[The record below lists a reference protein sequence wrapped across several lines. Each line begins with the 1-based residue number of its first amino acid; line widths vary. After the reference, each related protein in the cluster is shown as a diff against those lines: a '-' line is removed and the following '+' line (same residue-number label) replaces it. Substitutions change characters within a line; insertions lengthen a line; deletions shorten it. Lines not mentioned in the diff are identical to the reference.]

1 MKENFELD
9 YEKGLENAI
18 HNIESDRAAIS
29 AVLTDVMIYL
39 KKNEENH
46 KGAGH
51 IAAKYFEALQRS
63 NDQLIK
69 LLTLQERRERQE
81 DDSLSPD
88 DLYDLIDKKEEE
100 EG

>member
-9 YEKGLENAI
+9 YKKGLENAI
-18 HNIESDRAAIS
+18 QNIENDRAAIS

-88 DLYDLIDKKEEE
+88 DLYDLIDEKEEE
-100 EG
+100 E

>member
-1 MKENFELD
+1 MD
-9 YEKGLENAI
+9 YKKGLENAVQ
-18 HNIESDRAAIS
+18 NIESDRAAIS

-81 DDSLSPD
+81 DDSFSPD
-88 DLYDLIDKKEEE
+88 DLYDLIDEE
-100 EG
+100 EGD

>member
-1 MKENFELD
+1 MKENFKLD
-9 YEKGLENAI
+9 YKKGLENAVQ
-18 HNIESDRAAIS
+18 NIESDRAAIS

-88 DLYDLIDKKEEE
+88 ELYDLIDKQED

>member
-1 MKENFELD
+1 MKENFKLD
-9 YEKGLENAI
+9 YKKGLENAVQ
-18 HNIESDRAAIS
+18 NIESDRAAIS

-81 DDSLSPD
+81 DDNLSPD
-88 DLYDLIDKKEEE
+88 ELYDLIDKQEDED
-100 EG
+100 

>member
-18 HNIESDRAAIS
+18 QNIETDRAAIS

-88 DLYDLIDKKEEE
+88 DLYDLIDEKEEE
-100 EG
+100 G

>member
-1 MKENFELD
+1 MD
-9 YEKGLENAI
+9 YKKGLENAVQ
-18 HNIESDRAAIS
+18 NIESDRAAIS

-69 LLTLQERRERQE
+69 LLALQERRERQE

-88 DLYDLIDKKEEE
+88 ELYDLIDKQEDED
-100 EG
+100 

>member
-1 MKENFELD
+1 MD
-9 YEKGLENAI
+9 YKKGLENAI
-18 HNIESDRAAIS
+18 QNIESDRAAIS
-29 AVLTDVMIYL
+29 VVLTDVMIYL

-69 LLTLQERRERQE
+69 LLTLQEKRERQE

-88 DLYDLIDKKEEE
+88 DLYDLIDKEED
-100 EG
+100 

>member
-1 MKENFELD
+1 LD
-9 YEKGLENAI
+9 YKKGLENAVQ
-18 HNIESDRAAIS
+18 NIESDRAAIS

-81 DDSLSPD
+81 DDNLSPD
-88 DLYDLIDKKEEE
+88 ELYDLIDKQEDED
-100 EG
+100 

>member
-1 MKENFELD
+1 MD
-9 YEKGLENAI
+9 YKKGLENAVQ
-18 HNIESDRAAIS
+18 NIESDRAAIS

-81 DDSLSPD
+81 DDNLSPD
-88 DLYDLIDKKEEE
+88 ELYDLIDKQEDED
-100 EG
+100 

>member
-9 YEKGLENAI
+9 YKKGLENAI
-18 HNIESDRAAIS
+18 QNIESDRAAIS
-29 AVLTDVMIYL
+29 VVLTDVMIYL

-69 LLTLQERRERQE
+69 LLTLQEKRERQE

-88 DLYDLIDKKEEE
+88 DLYDLIDKEED
-100 EG
+100 

>member
-1 MKENFELD
+1 MD
-9 YEKGLENAI
+9 YKKGLENAVQ
-18 HNIESDRAAIS
+18 NIESDRAAIS

-69 LLTLQERRERQE
+69 LLTLQEKRERQE

-88 DLYDLIDKKEEE
+88 DLYDLIDKEED
-100 EG
+100 

>member
-1 MKENFELD
+1 MKENFKLD
-9 YEKGLENAI
+9 YKKGLENAVQ
-18 HNIESDRAAIS
+18 NIESDRAAIS

-69 LLTLQERRERQE
+69 LLALQERRERQE
-81 DDSLSPD
+81 DDNLSPD
-88 DLYDLIDKKEEE
+88 ELYDLIDKQEDED
-100 EG
+100 

>member
-1 MKENFELD
+1 MKENFKLD
-9 YEKGLENAI
+9 YKKGLENAVQ
-18 HNIESDRAAIS
+18 NIESDRAAIS

-69 LLTLQERRERQE
+69 LLALQERRERQE

-88 DLYDLIDKKEEE
+88 ELYDLIDKQEDED
-100 EG
+100 

>member
-9 YEKGLENAI
+9 YEKGLKNAI
-18 HNIESDRAAIS
+18 SNIENDRAAIS

-100 EG
+100 V

>member
-18 HNIESDRAAIS
+18 QNIETDRAAIS

-100 EG
+100 V

>member
-1 MKENFELD
+1 LD
-9 YEKGLENAI
+9 YKKGLENAVQ
-18 HNIESDRAAIS
+18 NIESDRAAIS

-69 LLTLQERRERQE
+69 LLALQERRERQE

-88 DLYDLIDKKEEE
+88 ELYDLIDKQEDED
-100 EG
+100 